1 MTGGQ
6 MIAVNA
12 YGKIAL
18 YELIQ
23 GTLLVSAVPLMWFFF
38 KLGFGPV
45 SVGYALFVTM
55 IIYCV
60 GRIVFAKRLTGFQFL
75 PWVKMV
81 ALPLAGVILLS
92 VLVGEAL
99 QLCFEAGFV
108 RLFSISAAV
117 GFTVLLA
124 SWMILFAT
132 EEKAYIL
139 SFSRRWLRI

>member
-1 MTGGQ
+1 ML
-6 MIAVNA
+6 AVNA

-38 KLGFGPV
+38 KLGLGPV

-81 ALPLAGVILLS
+81 ALPMTGVILLS
-92 VLVGEAL
+92 VLVGEVL
-99 QLCFEAGFV
+99 QFYFEAGFL

-117 GFTVLLA
+117 GLTALLT
-124 SWMILFAT
+124 SWMVLFAD
-132 EEKAYIL
+132 EEKAY
-139 SFSRRWLRI
+139 LRKLPKRLLRT